1 MIAKNVTYEFSME
14 EIRKMIAKEMNVDVE
29 KTEMTVTQEE
39 RGDDRFDSTWK
50 EVTGVKF
57 KVKQ

>member
-39 RGDDRFDSTWK
+39 RGISSK
-50 EVTGVKF
+50 K
-57 KVKQ
+57 